1 MGLFDNLFKSSFDKW
16 MDNATDEELSRGYEE
31 RRQKWVEDGFGGD
44 GEKILEMKTI
54 DEEMSRRTE
63 EKWKN
68 DPERNDDTNFRWTD
82 KNRWE

>member
-44 GEKILEMKTI
+44 GEKNLEMKNI

-68 DPERNDDTNFRWTD
+68 DTERNYDTNFRWTD

>member
-44 GEKILEMKTI
+44 GEKTLEMKKI